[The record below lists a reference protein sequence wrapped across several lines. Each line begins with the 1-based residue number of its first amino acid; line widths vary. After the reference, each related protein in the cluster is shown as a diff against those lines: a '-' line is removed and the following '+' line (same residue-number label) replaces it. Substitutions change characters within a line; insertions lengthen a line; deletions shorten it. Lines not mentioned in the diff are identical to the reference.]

1 MYRHMKRGF
10 DLVGAI
16 VMLCVFSPVMG
27 VVALLIRIKLG
38 SPILFK
44 QQRPGRGEK
53 PFYIYKFRTMAEL
66 YDTQGQPL
74 SDERRYIKFGGIIR
88 KLSLDELPQLVNVV
102 KGEMSLIGPR
112 PLLMRYSPYYSEQ
125 ERLRFSVRP
134 GITGLAQVSGRNTS
148 SWKDR
153 LSYDVTYVEHLS
165 FRLDALILCK
175 TVLKVIRQ
183 DDVVANPGRHSLPLD
198 EYRLNKKEG
207 QA

>member
-1 MYRHMKRGF
+1 MYRHMKQGF

-16 VMLCVFSPVMG
+16 FMLGVFSPVMA

-44 QQRPGRGEK
+44 QQRPGMGER
-53 PFYIYKFRTMAEL
+53 PFYIYKFRTMAEM
-66 YDTQGQPL
+66 YDAQGQPL
-74 SDERRYIKFGGIIR
+74 SDARRYIKFGGLIR

-112 PLLMRYSPYYSEQ
+112 PLLIRYSPHYSER
-125 ERLRFSVRP
+125 ERLRFTVRP

-148 SWKDR
+148 EWKQR
-153 LSYDVTYVEHLS
+153 LSYDVTYVEKLS

-183 DDVVANPGRHSLPLD
+183 DDVVANPGEHSLPLD
-198 EYRLNKKEG
+198 EYRMNQKEG
-207 QA
+207 SA

>member
-1 MYRHMKRGF
+1 MKRGF

-16 VMLCVFSPVMG
+16 VMLCVFSPVMA

-53 PFYIYKFRTMAEL
+53 PFFIYKFRTMAEL

-153 LSYDVTYVEHLS
+153 LSYDVTYVENLS

>member
-16 VMLCVFSPVMG
+16 VMLCVFSPVMA

-53 PFYIYKFRTMAEL
+53 PFFIYKFRTMAEL

-153 LSYDVTYVEHLS
+153 LSYDVTYVENLS

>member
-1 MYRHMKRGF
+1 
-10 DLVGAI
+10 
-16 VMLCVFSPVMG
+16 MLGVFSPVMA

-44 QQRPGRGEK
+44 QQRPGMGER
-53 PFYIYKFRTMAEL
+53 PFYIYKFRTMVEM
-66 YDTQGQPL
+66 YDAQGQPL
-74 SDERRYIKFGGIIR
+74 SDARRYIKFGGLIR

-112 PLLMRYSPYYSEQ
+112 PLLIRYSPHYSER
-125 ERLRFSVRP
+125 ERLRFTVRP

-148 SWKDR
+148 EWKQR
-153 LSYDVTYVEHLS
+153 LSYDVTYVEKLS

-183 DDVVANPGRHSLPLD
+183 DDVVANPGEHSLPLD
-198 EYRLNKKEG
+198 EYRMNQKEG
-207 QA
+207 SA

>member
-1 MYRHMKRGF
+1 MYRYMKRSF

-16 VMLCVFSPVMG
+16 VMLCIFSPVLA
-27 VVALLIRIKLG
+27 VVALLIRMKLG

-53 PFYIYKFRTMAEL
+53 PFFIYKFRTMAEL
-66 YDTQGQPL
+66 YDTQGQLLP
-74 SDERRYIKFGGIIR
+74 DERRYIKFGGIIR

-112 PLLMRYSPYYSEQ
+112 PLLMRYSPHYSER

-153 LSYDVTYVEHLS
+153 LSYDVTYVENLS
-165 FRLDALILCK
+165 LRLDALILCK

>member
-16 VMLCVFSPVMG
+16 VMLCIFSPVMA
-27 VVALLIRIKLG
+27 VVALLIRMKLG

-53 PFYIYKFRTMAEL
+53 PFFIYKFRTMAEL

-74 SDERRYIKFGGIIR
+74 PDERRYIKFGGIIR

-153 LSYDVTYVEHLS
+153 LSYDVTYVENLS
-165 FRLDALILCK
+165 LRLDALILCK

>member
-16 VMLCVFSPVMG
+16 VMLCVFSPVMA

-53 PFYIYKFRTMAEL
+53 PFFIYKFRTMAEL

-153 LSYDVTYVEHLS
+153 LSYDVTYVENLS
-165 FRLDALILCK
+165 FRLDVLILCK